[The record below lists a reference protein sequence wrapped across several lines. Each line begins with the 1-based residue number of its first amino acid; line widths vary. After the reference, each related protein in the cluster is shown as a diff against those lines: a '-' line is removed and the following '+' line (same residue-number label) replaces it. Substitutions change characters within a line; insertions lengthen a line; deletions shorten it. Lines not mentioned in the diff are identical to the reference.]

1 MDDIRN
7 GGHWLLSAP
16 ACMHAY
22 MHACMHAAGTKSAI
36 PPPLSHPLSPTLFV
50 SLTVLFAPLCPPL
63 LHNQAAAHRDTI
75 YSLGNGK
82 TNYVVFF
89 EKRETR
95 EKYGRVAATT
105 LFLLPLFFFFSSFP
119 LSFHS
124 SSSPFSFQPP
134 SLVLSPFF
142 LIVLDSFFFFFPWI
156 FFSPLFFFLSK
167 GTVPRETT
175 RAGDRYG
182 DLSFRMY
189 NESFFLP
196 LSLSFGEVLYSRE
209 VRRPPFFSFLSFL
222 LPPLLATPFRANCV
236 FPALSSVN
244 VPWILSSDA
253 RN

>member
-50 SLTVLFAPLCPPL
+50 SLTVLFAPLCPPPL

-142 LIVLDSFFFFFPWI
+142 LIVLDSFFFFSPG
-156 FFSPLFFFLSK
+156 FFSLPFSSSFPRVPYREKQHVLAIDTGTCRFVCITSLSFFLSPFLLARSS
-167 GTVPRETT
+167 TLARF
-175 RAGDRYG
+175 G
-182 DLSFRMY
+182 DL
-189 NESFFLP
+189 
-196 LSLSFGEVLYSRE
+196 
-209 VRRPPFFSFLSFL
+209 LSFL
-222 LPPLLATPFRANCV
+222 FFPSSFLLFSLPLFARIVSSLPCRA
-236 FPALSSVN
+236 
-244 VPWILSSDA
+244 
-253 RN
+253 

>member
-89 EKRETR
+89 EKKRNARKIWTGSR
-95 EKYGRVAATT
+95 YHPFPSSIV
-105 LFLLPLFFFFSSFP
+105 FLFFFFSPFFSLLLFSFFISASQP
-119 LSFHS
+119 CSLSFLFDRS
-124 SSSPFSFQPP
+124 R
-134 SLVLSPFF
+134 F
-142 LIVLDSFFFFFPWI
+142 LFFFFPG
-156 FFSPLFFFLSK
+156 FFSLPFSSSFPRVPYREKQHVLAIDT
-167 GTVPRETT
+167 GTCRFVCIT
-175 RAGDRYG
+175 
-182 DLSFRMY
+182 
-189 NESFFLP
+189 
-196 LSLSFGEVLYSRE
+196 SLSFSLSLFLLARSSTLARFGDL
-209 VRRPPFFSFLSFL
+209 LSFL
-222 LPPLLATPFRANCV
+222 FFPSSFLLFSLPLFARIVSSLPCRA
-236 FPALSSVN
+236 
-244 VPWILSSDA
+244 
-253 RN
+253 